1 MRARPRVG
9 NLQQLPG
16 FLQEKFD
23 NLQEKLDW
31 LLLLK
36 VLVKVLQA
44 HGRVLDEGDQQP
56 YLENKN
62 FVNNL
67 TLLRSSKDPTY
78 I

>member
-1 MRARPRVG
+1 LRARPRAG
-9 NLQQLPG
+9 NLQQLAG
-16 FLQEKFD
+16 CLQENFD

-36 VLVKVLQA
+36 VLVKVLPA
-44 HGRVLDEGDQQP
+44 RGRVLDEGDQQP

-67 TLLRSSKDPTY
+67 HSPKDPTY